1 MMRAEDM
8 EKSKRRNESVQQ
20 GRQDQPH
27 VTEPLDVSAP
37 AGLGSNLATGISGN
51 QNNGELKMSNNP
63 EAKYYKA
70 NNTCQIDAETKEKLL
85 DHLDEH
91 GAVSLLTSAKLGQY
105 AGCFLEEIKGA
116 IAGESALIAP
126 VAAADDS
133 TGNQDG
139 TASPAD
145 EATEAPAAMRV
156 RLQTGRRMT
165 SYRQGRS

>member
-1 MMRAEDM
+1 MMRAQDM

-37 AGLGSNLATGISGN
+37 AGLGIDLATGISGN

-91 GAVSLLTSAKLGQY
+91 GPVSLLTSAKFGQY
-105 AGCFLEEIKGA
+105 VGCFSKEIERA
-116 IAGESALIAP
+116 IAAESVVIAS
-126 VAAADDS
+126 AAAAGDS

-139 TASPAD
+139 TASTAD
-145 EATEAPAAMRV
+145 EATASPAAV
-156 RLQTGRRMT
+156 RARFQSRRIAT
-165 SYRQGRS
+165 SFRQRRI